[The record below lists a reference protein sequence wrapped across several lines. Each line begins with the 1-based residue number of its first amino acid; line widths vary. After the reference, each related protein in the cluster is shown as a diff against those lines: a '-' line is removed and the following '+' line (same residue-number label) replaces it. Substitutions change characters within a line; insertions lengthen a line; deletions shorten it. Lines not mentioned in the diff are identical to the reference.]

1 MHLRPHSAGDELL
14 GLARETVRFE
24 RNRASF
30 PGLHRLP
37 YDSWMRA
44 CTSGRGMWFEG
55 APGER
60 QTRTRFSY
68 TVPKVPRAPFPG
80 SGRAM
85 ATPWDLAGRTGVP
98 S

>member
-14 GLARETVRFE
+14 GLARETVRSE

-44 CTSGRGMWFEG
+44 CTSGRGMWF
-55 APGER
+55 
-60 QTRTRFSY
+60 
-68 TVPKVPRAPFPG
+68 
-80 SGRAM
+80 
-85 ATPWDLAGRTGVP
+85 LAGGGEAYTLPDSSWPKPLGNAFLFLL
-98 S
+98 